1 MTIPSAV
8 CSGIDRGVCMTKKR
22 GRIFSLLLALCLL
35 LASCVSLPWVA
46 PEGNG
51 FVHSESGIRYVY
63 APTGY
68 MASSIEDAPVAKTQ
82 GVLLGTVELYPVKG
96 RSAEQFLVS
105 SDGLLLCA
113 EGIVLPSFEELE
125 VASVGIYRMSDS
137 VSIARTSKKA
147 VIDDVLAAYR
157 DGAWVSRNLIP
168 SSNAGTTYELRFA
181 ADGEYEGLC
190 YVLRYL
196 SFEKDVLIYESI
208 ENEEGFVSSYA
219 GVPVRVAEFTVTDE
233 ATGKAVT
240 ELCAEYNF
248 GKTLLLDPYRGVCCM
263 AGDALVSLLE

>member
-1 MTIPSAV
+1 
-8 CSGIDRGVCMTKKR
+8 MTKKR
-22 GRIFSLLLALCLL
+22 GCIVSLLLVLGLL
-35 LASCVSLPWVA
+35 LTSCASLPWLE
-46 PEGNG
+46 PEGKG
-51 FVHSESGIRYVY
+51 FIHSESGIRYVY

-68 MASSIEDAPVAKTQ
+68 MAVSTEDTPVAKTQ
-82 GVLLGTVELYPVKG
+82 GELLETVELYPVKG
-96 RSAEQFLVS
+96 FSAEQFLVS
-105 SDGLLLCA
+105 SEGTLLCA
-113 EGIVLPSFEELE
+113 EGISLPSFEELD
-125 VASVGIYRMSDS
+125 VASIGIYRINDG
-137 VSIARTSKKA
+137 VAIALASEKK
-147 VIDDVLAAYR
+147 VIDDVLTAYR

-168 SSNAGTTYELRFA
+168 SSNAVTTYELRFA

-233 ATGKAVT
+233 ATGETVT

-248 GKTLLLDPYRGVCCM
+248 GKTLLLDPYRGICCM
-263 AGDALVSLLE
+263 AGDALASCFK